1 MAPTEGFP
9 TERIAPCEEWNTG
22 QEWPSF
28 CPCQAVIDWE
38 QLGQSVTHRSQYN
51 SQRLSSS
58 PLSSRLSPSG
68 RAKQLTLLTYSHVIN
83 GVCVCVCVYDRERER
98 ERDPDRKGLYI
109 VNEHHKQ
116 SFILSMNENYIECF
130 IFLVV
135 RCDEHICAS
144 VPYSTLHD
152 SYM

>member
-1 MAPTEGFP
+1 MH
-9 TERIAPCEEWNTG
+9 ICMWK
-22 QEWPSF
+22 
-28 CPCQAVIDWE
+28 VKE
-38 QLGQSVTHRSQYN
+38 QSWSHFSGAANHYLY
-51 SQRLSSS
+51 LS
-58 PLSSRLSPSG
+58 
-68 RAKQLTLLTYSHVIN
+68 TYFISYISIYIFYVLYIYIYI
-83 GVCVCVCVYDRERER
+83 VCVYVCVYDRERER
-98 ERDPDRKGLYI
+98 ERDPDRKGLCI

-130 IFLVV
+130 IFLAV